1 MTIDKP
7 VHVLRRSRLS
17 FFKEY
22 ALTIFLIGLLLAIV
36 FYNIEVNKAVT
47 ASILIFIAL
56 MVLYVEIARTQTQYL
71 ITPSQIVTEYG
82 IIKKQKESVFLDNVA
97 NIGIKQGYL
106 QRIFHFGDVSITPS
120 AGKEE
125 MIMKGVRTPKKIHSE
140 IERLIKGYVEK
151 KS

>member
-7 VHVLRRSRLS
+7 IHVLRRSRLS
-17 FFKEY
+17 FLKEY
-22 ALTIFLIGLLLAIV
+22 ALTLLLIIAITALIFYKIEINSIFVPLMLLAI
-36 FYNIEVNKAVT
+36 AL
-47 ASILIFIAL
+47 LI
-56 MVLYVEIARTQTQYL
+56 VYVEIARTQTQYTL
-71 ITPSQIVTEYG
+71 TPSQIVTEYG

-125 MIMKGVRTPKKIHSE
+125 MIMRGVRTPKKIHSE
-140 IERLIKGYVEK
+140 IEKLIKGYVEK
-151 KS
+151 KG